1 MDRVVHHG
9 VKYGVAISLSSTRI
23 TKYESINGA
32 NEYGWYQGDGMIY
45 IYTDGYD
52 YGFHHFWYADPYLQP
67 GTTVNLAHRTG
78 KNIHPMIFNSD
89 PFAGGVEHGKYGA
102 AGFILGYPESA
113 YKISG
118 SNTFESL
125 EATKI
130 TAKKS
135 YFMFDNE
142 IVCIGSDINDYSG
155 KDVITVVEN
164 RLWGLNWGKD
174 GWDFSKTDLYID
186 GELINAPATAQTTIS
201 ARTMYFENMGG
212 YLFLDQNS
220 AQLSYRK
227 STRRVHPTVT
237 ADDGTS
243 FDFLEITL
251 NHGKGNGN
259 VKGKYAYLYLP
270 EATPEQTEAYADN
283 LDVDLICRTNSAH
296 AVLETKLG
304 ILGCMFFD
312 MESFEVNNEA
322 TDVKKVSAETP
333 CALMISKNEAGEYVI
348 SVSDPTQTYQTVAF
362 EIEIESISTVV
373 SSSERIHVERD
384 GDVLT
389 VLFNAKGSRG
399 ETFNFTVK

>member
-1 MDRVVHHG
+1 
-9 VKYGVAISLSSTRI
+9 
-23 TKYESINGA
+23 
-32 NEYGWYQGDGMIY
+32 
-45 IYTDGYD
+45 
-52 YGFHHFWYADPYLQP
+52 
-67 GTTVNLAHRTG
+67 
-78 KNIHPMIFNSD
+78 
-89 PFAGGVEHGKYGA
+89 
-102 AGFILGYPESA
+102 
-113 YKISG
+113 
-118 SNTFESL
+118 
-125 EATKI
+125 
-130 TAKKS
+130 
-135 YFMFDNE
+135 MFDNE

-155 KDVITVVEN
+155 TDVLTVVEN
-164 RLWGLNWGKD
+164 RLWGLNWGKN

-186 GELINAPATAQTTIS
+186 GELINAPATNQTTIS

-212 YLFLDQNS
+212 YFFLDQNS

-227 STRRVHPTVT
+227 STRRIHPTVT

-259 VKGKYAYLYLP
+259 VNGKYAYLYLP

-283 LDVDLICRTNSAH
+283 PDVALIRRTNSAH

-312 MESFEVNNEA
+312 MESFNVNNAA

-362 EIEIESISTVV
+362 EIEIEGISTIV